1 MVIFYNFFLKLIH
14 DFKEQKE
21 KEMKIKKSEQQSKKE
36 DFMAN
41 SLKIWNTEILTNWC
55 ESKNE
60 KRTQQ
65 IWWHGL
71 PPSIRGKV
79 WKLAIGNQLSLTEE
93 HYHMYAKKAQE
104 KIEILSRKSF
114 GKIF

>member
-1 MVIFYNFFLKLIH
+1 
-14 DFKEQKE
+14 
-21 KEMKIKKSEQQSKKE
+21 MKIKKCEQQLKKE

-41 SLKIWNTEILTNWC
+41 SLKIWNTEILTNWS

-65 IWWHGL
+65 LWWHGL

-79 WKLAIGNQLSLTEE
+79 WKLAIGNELSLNDE
-93 HYHMYAKKAQE
+93 HYRMYVKKAEE
-104 KIEILSRKSF
+104 KIEILSRKSCGMNNSF
-114 GKIF
+114 KFFEVKLNS